1 MLSST
6 GGAAPPHPAVLRA
19 SLRARPVLRSSGLQ
33 IGRPLQDLTVA
44 AIKASWTKPDAMP
57 KAKDAGEATLE
68 ANRCEGV
75 APMVENARGTFEDAH
90 WAPLIAE
97 ARLAPSDPTA
107 KNEDAKNKAPLR
119 ATEDCALQKSARL
132 LLARML
138 ELHAASAPMHAHAC
152 AFASALGPFVRMR
165 TLDDAD
171 APDALKDNN
180 EAPASLRMEPGAGAP
195 PLPRLAQALLAL
207 DACFHRSCKAHGF
220 VASYSQWHS
229 EVRRSHACAPS
240 WYCIYNEEHLPHAP
254 CAPRPAHP
262 PRCCAPRPAHPPRCR
277 LASENPR
284 RVSRPRTRPR
294 TRPRWVHSPAP

>member
-1 MLSST
+1 MSSSSCAGRPTCYTTRHAEKMLSST
-6 GGAAPPHPAVLRA
+6 GSAAPPHPAVLRA

-68 ANRCEGV
+68 ADRSEGL

-107 KNEDAKNKAPLR
+107 KNEDAKNKAPPC

-240 WYCIYNEEHLPHAP
+240 CGTVSIMRSTCPM
-254 CAPRPAHP
+254 RPAP
-262 PRCCAPRPAHPPRCR
+262 LAPHIL
-277 LASENPR
+277 LAAAPLAPHILLAAASPL
-284 RVSRPRTRPR
+284 RT
-294 TRPRWVHSPAP
+294 